1 MERSRNT
8 VYKKTWLRASEVSV
22 MLRGSLVNRCPINA
36 GKVKQKQRYTWVK
49 RVLKRLSYLN
59 NFAKMLRD
67 ARFKQ
72 HRLNSKKIYN
82 RKKYNIKKIED

>member
-1 MERSRNT
+1 
-8 VYKKTWLRASEVSV
+8 

>member
-1 MERSRNT
+1 MERSKST
-8 VYKKTWLRASEVSV
+8 VFKTIWLCAFEVNV
-22 MLRGSLVNRCPINA
+22 KLKEFFLNQYHTNA
-36 GKVKQKQRYTWVK
+36 GRVRQKQRYTWVK

-67 ARFKQ
+67 ARFRQ